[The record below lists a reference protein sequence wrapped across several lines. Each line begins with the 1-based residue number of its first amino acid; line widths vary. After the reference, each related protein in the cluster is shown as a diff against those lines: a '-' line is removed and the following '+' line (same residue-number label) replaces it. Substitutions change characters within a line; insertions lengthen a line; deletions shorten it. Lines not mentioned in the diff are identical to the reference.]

1 MEETRVLT
9 IVFTDIKGFT
19 ERTSNSDREAVSRL
33 LKKHEE
39 LLLPLAKSYNGVLIK
54 TIGDAFLLSFASP
67 TNAVLCAVMMQEKL
81 KEFNATV
88 IESEKI
94 EIRIAMNTGEVIM
107 RDGDVYGEPVN
118 IAARIESLTD
128 ANEIWF
134 SESTYL
140 AMNRQEVPTS
150 LIGEYRLKGIPEA
163 VRVYR
168 VVRDSSSESYARTV
182 QSQLEKIKNMVT
194 ESVIPTAAP
203 RSARP
208 LYFLGLVVLLAL
220 AYFVFRE
227 NDYDKQ
233 LRLAREAFSAKDYRG
248 SVECLKR
255 ATQHQPADAA
265 TTGLIKQAI
274 NSHIAQRLS
283 VVEKNAEN
291 LRELDEYVKEAR
303 SAFSSLDE
311 KLLEC
316 EIALALQRA
325 ELLAA
330 ERQRDE
336 ADNLLDNLSKQA
348 GNRDYVLFKIAKFYS
363 RLGYNWTR
371 TIKYMHLAAIT
382 DPASFAVNPDVL
394 SEFDWFLHK
403 VAPADGYDDVRDFI
417 GTHCFSYFEQ
427 MLQQALYKPGEDYHQ
442 LRLNA
447 RYLLEKR
454 GFPVDVTRFH
464 LVDLLTSPGDRNSKE
479 LGETLD
485 YFIEN
490 ASNQAVLKEIAEQI
504 PLLPKEFTLF
514 ESYHYNR
521 DDRETLVVA
530 GPFFDHFK
538 DYLKSRMAA
547 ERANQRLNAFNV
559 LSTRKEATEAEL
571 WQYHISNLN
580 DFRSMQWSSSYAPA
594 LLESVDY
601 LIKNPLPPDMNNSA
615 EQATTGRKAAR
626 ATREIVIQAKQAV
639 KDNQETPFIEPGKR
653 RLVDLEQLANQLQ
666 KTFPT
671 E

>member
-39 LLLPLAKSYNGVLIK
+39 LLLPLAKNYDGVLIK

-118 IAARIESLTD
+118 VAARIESLTD

-168 VVRDSSSESYARTV
+168 VVRDDSSASYTKTV
-182 QSQLEKIKNMVT
+182 QSQLEKIRNMVA

-208 LYFLGLVVLLAL
+208 LYFLGLVILLAL

-227 NDYDKQ
+227 NDHDKQ
-233 LRLAREAFSAKDYRG
+233 LRLAREAFAAKDFRG
-248 SVECLKR
+248 TVECLKK
-255 ATQHQPADAA
+255 AVQLQPAASA
-265 TTGLIKQAI
+265 TAELLEQAI
-274 NSHIAQRLS
+274 NKHIEQRLS
-283 VVEKNAEN
+283 IDEKNMAN
-291 LRELDEYVKEAR
+291 LQALEEYVKEAR
-303 SAFSSLDE
+303 ASCSALDNR
-311 KLLEC
+311 LLEC
-316 EIALALQRA
+316 EIKLVVQRA
-325 ELLAA
+325 ELFAA
-330 ERQRDE
+330 ERQREESDR
-336 ADNLLDNLSKQA
+336 LLNNLSKQA
-348 GNRDYVLFKIAKFYS
+348 GNRGDVLFEIAKFYS
-363 RLGYNWTR
+363 RHGYNWTH
-371 TIKYMHLAAIT
+371 TIRYMHQAALT

-403 VAPADGYDDVRDFI
+403 VQPGDGYDEVRDFI
-417 GTHCFSYFEQ
+417 GTHCFNHFEQ
-427 MLQQALYKPGEDYHQ
+427 LLQQSIYTPGEDYHC
-442 LRLNA
+442 LRQNA
-447 RYLLEKR
+447 RHLLEKK
-454 GFPVDVTRFH
+454 GFPVDLTRFH

-490 ASNQAVLKEIAEQI
+490 ASNPAVLKEIAGQI
-504 PLLPKEFTLF
+504 SLFPKEFMLF
-514 ESYHYNR
+514 EKYSYDR
-521 DDRETLVVA
+521 TDRETLVVA
-530 GPFFDHFK
+530 GPFFDYFK
-538 DYLKSRMAA
+538 DYLKSRLSADSA
-547 ERANQRLNAFNV
+547 HQRINAHNV
-559 LSTRKEATEAEL
+559 LSMRNATTETEL
-571 WQYHISNLN
+571 WQYHITNLA
-580 DFRSMQWSSSYAPA
+580 DFRTMQWSQAYAPA
-594 LLESVDY
+594 LFGSVDY
-601 LIKNPLPPDMNNSA
+601 LIKKPLPPDMNNSDKFA
-615 EQATTGRKAAR
+615 IVGSKAAR
-626 ATREIVIQAKQAV
+626 AAREIVIQAQQAV
-639 KDNQETPFIEPGKR
+639 KDNQESPFIRPGKR
-653 RLVDLEQLANQLQ
+653 RLADLEQLADQLQ
-666 KTFPT
+666 KNFPT